1 LTTVPIGHQQEL
13 KGKHVSVMLS
23 SKTLLHLSLVKQRV
37 MQEATAVLIDSWL
50 EGREGLIDTAD
61 KIFLVLVMSCQT
73 SCTLEARSSPVFPG

>member
-13 KGKHVSVMLS
+13 KGKHVLLS

-50 EGREGLIDTAD
+50 EGLIDTAD

-73 SCTLEARSSPVFPG
+73 SCTLEPKAI

>member
-1 LTTVPIGHQQEL
+1 
-13 KGKHVSVMLS
+13 MLS

-61 KIFLVLVMSCQT
+61 KIFLVLVMSC
-73 SCTLEARSSPVFPG
+73 